1 MRLKRGVLP
10 NSFGYWAGLLAVA
23 LALALAAACST
34 GGDDAAACVEGDR
47 TLNAAFFAYF
57 EPVSYSVD
65 GDTAS
70 DGFNTHL
77 GYEADLLTALEAMQG
92 AGLKFSR
99 KAVAD
104 WDGIWLL
111 SAGPD
116 FDLAGGGITILESR
130 TFDASGNKAVVFTSG
145 HITFRQSL
153 LVRAEDAAR
162 FSAHAE
168 LTDSVRVGALVNTT
182 GEHRLLEITGIVDDK
197 GTLAAGTRVRT
208 AEGEIVADGSRDYF
222 ITAAGE
228 SPNLKT
234 RLHLF
239 PPSEDMPQV
248 VYLSDDT
255 EESEMLNALRDGT
268 IDAVARGEVG
278 NRDAA
283 HEHPDEFEVTAF
295 DEAIERGGFT
305 LSVDDAELVA
315 CLNEKIDYLTDDG
328 RIDYAEWREDPS
340 VFLRRAEAWS
350 E

>member
-1 MRLKRGVLP
+1 MILRS
-10 NSFGYWAGLLAVA
+10 SFGYWAGLLAIA
-23 LALALAAACST
+23 LAVLTACST
-34 GGDDAAACVEGDR
+34 GSNGDESCVEEGR

-57 EPVSYSVD
+57 EPVSYSAD
-65 GDTAS
+65 GDSAS

-77 GYEADLLTALEAMQG
+77 GYEADLLSALEAMPS

-111 SAGPD
+111 SSESD
-116 FDLAGGGITILESR
+116 FDLVGGGITILDSR
-130 TFDASGNKAVVFTSG
+130 TFDDSGNKAIVFTSG

-162 FSAHAE
+162 FPTHEE
-168 LTDSVRVGALVNTT
+168 LTDSVKVGALVSTT
-182 GEHRLLEITGIVDDK
+182 GEHRLLEITGLVDDD
-197 GTLAAGTRVRT
+197 GTLAAGTRVLT

-228 SPNLKT
+228 SPNLRT
-234 RLHLF
+234 RRHLF

-255 EESEMLNALRDGT
+255 EESEMLNALRDGAV
-268 IDAVARGEVG
+268 DAVARGEVG

-295 DEAIERGGFT
+295 DDVIERGGFT
-305 LSVDDAELVA
+305 LSIEDAELAA
-315 CLNEKIDYLTDDG
+315 CLNEKIDYLTDGG
-328 RIDYAEWREDPS
+328 RIDYAEWRDDPS
-340 VFLRRAEAWS
+340 VFLRRSEAWGK
-350 E
+350 

>member
-1 MRLKRGVLP
+1 MRLRS
-10 NSFGYWAGLLAVA
+10 SFGYWAGLFAVVLAVV
-23 LALALAAACST
+23 AACSAT
-34 GGDDAAACVEGDR
+34 SDDEEGCVEAGR

-57 EPVSYSVD
+57 EPVSYSAD

-77 GYEADLLTALEAMQG
+77 GYEADLLTALETMPS

-104 WDGIWLL
+104 WDDIWLL
-111 SAGPD
+111 SAGPE
-116 FDLAGGGITILESR
+116 FDLVGGGITILESR
-130 TFDASGNKAVVFTSG
+130 TFDASGNKAIVFTSG

-153 LVRAEDAAR
+153 LVRAGDAAR
-162 FSAHAE
+162 FPTHEE
-168 LTDSVRVGALVNTT
+168 LNDSVRVGALVNTT
-182 GEHRLLEITGIVDDK
+182 GEHRLLEIVGIVDDE

-208 AEGEIVADGSRDYF
+208 ADGEVVADGSRDYF

-234 RLHLF
+234 RIHLF

-248 VYLSDDT
+248 VYLSGDA

-278 NRDAA
+278 NRDAV
-283 HEHPDEFEVTAF
+283 HEHSGEFEVTAF
-295 DEAIERGGFT
+295 DEATERGGFT
-305 LSVDDAELVA
+305 LSVEDAELAA
-315 CLNEKIDYLTDDG
+315 CLNEKIDYLTDGG
-328 RIDYAEWREDPS
+328 RIGYSEWREDPP
-340 VFLRRAEAWS
+340 VFLRRAEAWG